1 MGLYKTHPSH
11 WGIILGL
18 FVYIRF
24 RKMVELETLPL
35 DINLLVEFGSIVFV
49 KIEETFK
56 VGYRKKRGRVDLP
69 NLDLNVR
76 HRKLRYRI

>member
-1 MGLYKTHPSH
+1 M
-11 WGIILGL
+11 
-18 FVYIRF
+18 
-24 RKMVELETLPL
+24 ELETLPL